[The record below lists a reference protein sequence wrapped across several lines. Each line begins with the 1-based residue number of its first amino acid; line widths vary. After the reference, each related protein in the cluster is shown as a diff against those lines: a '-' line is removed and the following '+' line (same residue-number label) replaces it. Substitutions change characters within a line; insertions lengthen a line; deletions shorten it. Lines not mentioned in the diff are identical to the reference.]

1 MAMDDF
7 DPEVMREL
15 LGNLEALS
23 ASLGPLAV
31 KMGQMSGSI
40 DQTGAAVNKEGEAI
54 KANVKVREGES
65 KAVQASRQANQ
76 ELTAASEALQAGFT
90 NLKGATVSFA
100 DALLKGEGQFASY
113 NKAIDGLGNAAFEAG
128 KAFGPLGMAIGGAI
142 KAISKVA
149 QVFTEQADAQNQFV
163 TRMYEMGA
171 VSGQNSETLT
181 DMARAAGYA
190 AEDLEKLGPIFK
202 AAGQGLTT
210 LGGTTGEGTEVFG
223 RLLKAANE
231 NERAFYRIG
240 YSLEEL
246 QETQGAYVELQR
258 QSGINL
264 QQRGFDEAK
273 LAKDSLNYAKNLRM
287 LSDLTGKSAET
298 LQAEQQA
305 ARNAYENVIANR
317 ADEAKIRKME
327 TELASTTDQARKEQL
342 QKEIDEMKNSSAVRN
357 EAIGRMANDFG
368 PEFGA
373 QFGKVLR
380 TGAFDESTK
389 GLAVLGLSA
398 ADLKKKFE
406 GVEEGTPEFD
416 KLMAETA
423 QEIRQKQD
431 ERIGQFGTSLQ
442 FGGEEL
448 GRQIGLA
455 KEAVMEGGKID
466 PQDEVG
472 RRKAAQREIDER
484 MQSGDAQRDS
494 AAALIETERN
504 VRTAADAA
512 LDALNPLT
520 NGFDKGTI
528 ALEAL
533 TVAAGVAAAA
543 MGMSA
548 FSGAGGAGGMMSKL
562 GGLFRGGGAA
572 ASATSGAGATAATTA
587 ANTARVGGT
596 AMRGLGQLAGRAA
609 VPGLAAGFS
618 IYEGYQHASKGRE
631 RAEQDLDEGK
641 ISEQEAGRRKTQATA
656 EGTGQAI
663 GGAGGALAGAA
674 AGAAIGSVVPVIG
687 TAIGGIIGGI
697 AGAWLGSEGGEVIGG
712 ALGEAMTITPEMEE
726 YNRANL
732 DLVSQMGIYNENW
745 LGASEVNM
753 EALRAGIEEGTVT
766 KDMVQ
771 AMMMDNDLTDQQL
784 RELTDI
790 ASGMEG
796 PGVDALTEGASEEEM
811 AAMLA
816 EREQRQTEL
825 IAEQQQATADQIA
838 AEEQERAER
847 ERLLAEQRE
856 NEKNEAQLIRE
867 QRLAEADRKRQQEAW
882 AQGAEDANTALA
894 ALSGQAGDAIETAS
908 ESMVTAAGELTLE
921 GAEGE
926 LGGEIGKFMTPLM
939 ASMFPGF
946 GVLPNLFEKVS
957 NYLNPESEDG
967 EAEKEI
973 SIMDL
978 AKKATM
984 AIPGV
989 GLLASAGEGLMS
1001 LFNQEPDLETVEGR
1015 RELFAEGTD
1024 EEWAQ
1029 QTGGALG
1036 GYLEHLQNELEIIG
1050 LDATTATEEQMTVV
1064 KENAKR
1070 AFLDDKYGQEIT
1082 SEVAIATESSDDA
1095 YSKQFDNYIKSVNA
1109 LGEVLITKTRETEDD
1124 DGNYISEKIMEYANT
1139 VEGSLDR
1146 ADGKIRDYYNEATGE
1161 ESYETTGDLATHEFV
1176 DVWNTSTEALTTAS
1190 TAIADAIKAQEE
1202 VVEEK
1207 TTSETAAGTTPGA
1220 TNQYIEQLLAQNQQL
1235 MGLMENR
1242 LGSIAGK
1249 LEDANDINNKILQY
1263 GRV

>member
-65 KAVQASRQANQ
+65 KAVQASRQAQQ

-142 KAISKVA
+142 KVISKVA
-149 QVFTEQADAQNQFV
+149 QAFTEQADAQNQFV

-210 LGGTTGEGTEVFG
+210 LGGTTGEGTEAFG

-317 ADEAKIRKME
+317 RDEANLRNLQN
-327 TELASTTDQARKEQL
+327 ELAQETNAERRAQL
-342 QKEIDEMKNSSAVRN
+342 QAEIDEMENASQVRN

-368 PEFGA
+368 DEFGQ

-406 GVEEGTPEFD
+406 GVEAGTPEFD
-416 KLMAETA
+416 RLMAETA

-448 GRQIGLA
+448 GRQLGLA

-472 RRKAAQREIDER
+472 RREAAQREIDER
-484 MQSGDAQRDS
+484 MQSGDAQRDA
-494 AAALIETERN
+494 AAALIDTERN

-572 ASATSGAGATAATTA
+572 ASAMSGAGGALGSAGVKALGA
-587 ANTARVGGT
+587 VGK
-596 AMRGLGQLAGRAA
+596 LAGPLAA
-609 VPGLAAGFS
+609 VVEVGKGVYSAM
-618 IYEGYQHASKGRE
+618 EGRE
-631 RAEQDLDEGK
+631 RAEENLAEGK
-641 ISEQEAGRRKTQATA
+641 ISEEEADRRKTQATS
-656 EGTGQAI
+656 EGAGQAI

-697 AGAWLGSEGGEVIGG
+697 AGAWLGSEGGEAIGG

-784 RELTDI
+784 QELTDI
-790 ASGMEG
+790 AAGMEG
-796 PGVDALTEGASEEEM
+796 PGVDALTAGASEEEM

-816 EREQRQTEL
+816 EREQRQSDL
-825 IAEQQQATADQIA
+825 IAEQQQAVADQIV
-838 AEEQERAER
+838 AEEQERVER

-856 NEKNEAQLIRE
+856 NEAEQAQLIRE
-867 QRLAEADRKRQQEAW
+867 QRLADAERKRQEEAL
-882 AQGAEDANTALA
+882 AQGAEEANAALA

-926 LGGEIGKFMTPLM
+926 LGGEVGKTMTPIM
-939 ASMFPGF
+939 AAMFPGF

-957 NYLNPESEDG
+957 NYLNPESEEG
-967 EAEKEI
+967 ETEKES

-1036 GYLEHLQNELEIIG
+1036 GYLQHLQNELEIIG
-1050 LDATTATEEQMTVV
+1050 LDATTATEEQMAVV

-1082 SEVAIATESSDDA
+1082 SEQSMVTESSDDA
-1095 YSKQFDNYIKSVNA
+1095 YSKQFDDYIKSVNA
-1109 LGEVLITKTRETEDD
+1109 LGEVLITKTRSTTDD

-1146 ADGKIRDYYNEATGE
+1146 ADGNIRDYYNEATGE
-1161 ESYETTGDLATHEFV
+1161 ESYERTGDLATHEFV

-1202 VVEEK
+1202 VVEEE
-1207 TTSETAAGTTPGA
+1207 TTGGTAAGTTTPDA
-1220 TNQYIEQLLAQNQQL
+1220 TNQYIEQLLAQNAQL

>member
-23 ASLGPLAV
+23 AAMGPLAV
-31 KMGQMSGSI
+31 KMGQMGGSI

-54 KANVKVREGES
+54 KANVKYREGES
-65 KAVQASRQANQ
+65 KAVQASRQAQQ
-76 ELTAASEALQAGFT
+76 ELSAAADALQAGFN

-100 DALLKGEGQFASY
+100 DALLTGEGQFASY
-113 NKAIDGLGNAAFEAG
+113 NKAIGSLGDAAFEAG
-128 KAFGPLGMAIGGAI
+128 KAFGPLGMAIGGAVKI
-142 KAISKVA
+142 ISRVA
-149 QVFTEQADAQNQFV
+149 QQFTEQADAQNQFV
-163 TRMYEMGA
+163 TQMYQMGA

-181 DMARAAGYA
+181 DMARAAGYS
-190 AEDLEKLGPIFK
+190 AEELDKMGPIFK
-202 AAGQGLTT
+202 AAGEGLTT
-210 LGGTTGEGTEVFG
+210 LGGTTGQGAEALGK
-223 RLLKAANE
+223 LLKAANE

-246 QETQGAYVELQR
+246 QETQGQYLELQR

-317 ADEAKIRKME
+317 RDEANLRNLQN
-327 TELASTTDQARKEQL
+327 ELAQETNAERRAQL
-342 QKEIDEMKNSSAVRN
+342 QAEIDEMENASQVRN

-368 PEFGA
+368 DEFGQ

-406 GVEEGTPEFD
+406 GVEAGTPEFD
-416 KLMAETA
+416 RLMAETA

-448 GRQIGLA
+448 GRQLGLA
-455 KEAVMEGGKID
+455 KDAVMEGGKID
-466 PQDEVG
+466 PQDEAG
-472 RRKAAQREIDER
+472 RREAAQREIDET
-484 MQSGDAQRDS
+484 MAVGDSQRDL
-494 AAALIETERN
+494 AAANIDNQRKI
-504 VRTAADAA
+504 RTAADAA
-512 LDALNPLT
+512 MDALNPLT
-520 NGFDKGTI
+520 NGFDKATL
-528 ALEAL
+528 ALEAM
-533 TVAAGVAAAA
+533 TVAVGVAAAA
-543 MGMSA
+543 MTMGA
-548 FSGAGGAGGMMSKL
+548 FSGGGGAGGMMGKL
-562 GGLFRGGGAA
+562 GGLFSRGGGAA
-572 ASATSGAGATAATTA
+572 ASAASGAGGA
-587 ANTARVGGT
+587 
-596 AMRGLGQLAGRAA
+596 LGQAGVKALGAVGKLAGPLAA
-609 VPGLAAGFS
+609 VVEVGKGVYSA
-618 IYEGYQHASKGRE
+618 IEGRE
-631 RAEQDLDEGK
+631 RAEQNLAEGK
-641 ISEQEAGRRKTQATA
+641 ISEEESDRRKTQETS
-656 EGTGQAI
+656 EGAGEAI

-687 TAIGGIIGGI
+687 TAVGGIIGGI
-697 AGAWLGSEGGEVIGG
+697 AGAWLGSEGGEAIGG
-712 ALGEAMTITPEMEE
+712 AIGEAMTITPEMEE

-784 RELTDI
+784 QELTDI
-790 ASGMEG
+790 AAGMEG
-796 PGVDALTEGASEEEM
+796 PGVDALTAGASEEEM

-816 EREQRQTEL
+816 EREQRQSDL
-825 IAEQQQATADQIA
+825 IAEQQQAVADQMV
-838 AEEQERAER
+838 AEEEERAER

-856 NEKNEAQLIRE
+856 NEKEQAQLLRE
-867 QRLAEADRKRQQEAW
+867 QRLADAERKRQEEAL
-882 AQGAEDANTALA
+882 AQGAEEANAALA

-926 LGGEIGKFMTPLM
+926 LGGEVGKTMTPIM
-939 ASMFPGF
+939 AAMFPGF
-946 GVLPNLFEKVS
+946 GALPNLFEQVS
-957 NYLNPESEDG
+957 NYLAPDEGEETEDEG
-967 EAEKEI
+967 GI
-973 SIMDL
+973 LDM
-978 AKKATM
+978 AKKAAM
-984 AIPGV
+984 SLPGF
-989 GLLASAGEGLMS
+989 GLLTSAADGLMG
-1001 LFNQEPDLETVEGR
+1001 LFGGSEPEGDPLDTVEGR

-1036 GYLEHLQNELEIIG
+1036 GYLQHLQNELEIIG
-1050 LDATTATEEQMTVV
+1050 LDATTATEEQMAVI

-1070 AFLDDKYGQEIT
+1070 NFLNDKYGTEIT
-1082 SEVAIATESSDDA
+1082 SETSNELTGAGDEVFRD
-1095 YSKQFDNYIKSVNA
+1095 YIKSVNA
-1109 LGEVLITKTRETEDD
+1109 LGEILITTTRETTGA
-1124 DGNYISEKIMEYANT
+1124 DGEYNVVESTQFANT

-1146 ADGKIRDYYNEATGE
+1146 ADGMQIYADGE
-1161 ESYETTGDLATHEFV
+1161 EYLTGDLASHNFV
-1176 DVWNTSTEALTTAS
+1176 DVWNTQVMPGLNETMAMNSQQV
-1190 TAIADAIKAQEE
+1190 ADAIQEKE
-1202 VVEEK
+1202 MESADE
-1207 TTSETAAGTTPGA
+1207 GTTA
-1220 TNQYIEQLLAQNQQL
+1220 TETEATQVNQTNVNIEQLLAQNAQL
-1235 MGLMENR
+1235 MNMMENR
-1242 LGSIAGK
+1242 LGSVVSK
-1249 LEDANDINNKILQY
+1249 LEDSNDIQSKILQY

>member
-23 ASLGPLAV
+23 AAMGPLAV
-31 KMGQMSGSI
+31 KMGQMGGSI

-54 KANVKVREGES
+54 KANVKYREGES
-65 KAVQASRQANQ
+65 KAVQASRQAQQ

-100 DALLKGEGQFASY
+100 DALLKGEGQFSSY
-113 NKAIDGLGNAAFEAG
+113 NKALGGLGDAAFQAG
-128 KAFGPLGMAIGGAI
+128 KAFGPLGMAIGGAV
-142 KAISKVA
+142 KAITA
-149 QVFTEQADAQNQFV
+149 IGQVFTEQADAQNAFV
-163 TRMYEMGA
+163 TQMYQMGA
-171 VSGQNSETLT
+171 VSGQSSEELT

-190 AEDLEKLGPIFK
+190 AEDLDKMAPIFK

-210 LGGTTGEGTEVFG
+210 LGGTTGEGTKACG
-223 RLLKAANE
+223 ALLKAANE

-246 QETQGAYVELQR
+246 QETQGQYLELQR

-317 ADEAKIRKME
+317 RDEANLRNLQN
-327 TELASTTDQARKEQL
+327 ELAQETNAERRAQL
-342 QKEIDEMKNSSAVRN
+342 QAEIDEMENASQVRN

-368 PEFGA
+368 DEFGQ

-406 GVEEGTPEFD
+406 GVEAGTPEFD
-416 KLMAETA
+416 RLMAETA

-448 GRQIGLA
+448 GRQLGLA

-466 PQDEVG
+466 PEDEAG
-472 RRKAAQREIDER
+472 RREAAQREIDER
-484 MQSGDAQRDS
+484 EASGDAQRDA
-494 AAALIETERN
+494 AAALIDTERSI
-504 VRTAADAA
+504 RTSADQA

-520 NGFDKGTI
+520 NGFDKATL
-528 ALEAL
+528 ALEGL
-533 TVAAGVAAAA
+533 TVAVGVAAAA
-543 MGMSA
+543 MTMGA
-548 FSGAGGAGGMMSKL
+548 FSGGGGAGGMMSKL
-562 GGLFRGGGAA
+562 GGLFSRGGGAA
-572 ASATSGAGATAATTA
+572 ASAASGAGGA
-587 ANTARVGGT
+587 
-596 AMRGLGQLAGRAA
+596 LGQAGVKALSAVGKLAGPLAA
-609 VPGLAAGFS
+609 VVEVGKGVYSA
-618 IYEGYQHASKGRE
+618 IEGRE
-631 RAEQDLDEGK
+631 RAEQNLAEGK
-641 ISEQEAGRRKTQATA
+641 ISEEEADRRRTQETS
-656 EGTGQAI
+656 EGAGQAI

-697 AGAWLGSEGGEVIGG
+697 AGAWLGSEGGEAIGG
-712 ALGEAMTITPEMEE
+712 AIGEAMTITPEMEE

-784 RELTDI
+784 QELTDI
-790 ASGMEG
+790 AAGMEG
-796 PGVDALTEGASEEEM
+796 PGVEALTAGASEEEV

-816 EREQRQTEL
+816 EREQRQSDL
-825 IAEQQQATADQIA
+825 LDQQQQAEADRI
-838 AEEQERAER
+838 AEEER
-847 ERLLAEQRE
+847 ERVAREELLAQQRE
-856 NEKNEAQLIRE
+856 NEREQAQLLRE
-867 QRLAEADRKRQQEAW
+867 QRLADAERKRQEEAL
-882 AQGAEDANTALA
+882 AQGAEEANAALA
-894 ALSGQAGDAIETAS
+894 SLSGQAGDAIETAS

-926 LGGEIGKFMTPLM
+926 LGGEVGKTMTPIM
-939 ASMFPGF
+939 AAMFPGF
-946 GVLPNLFEKVS
+946 GALPNLFEQVS
-957 NYLNPESEDG
+957 NYLAPDDG
-967 EAEKEI
+967 EETEDES
-973 SIMDL
+973 SILDM
-978 AKKATM
+978 AKKAAM
-984 AIPGV
+984 SLPGV
-989 GLLASAGEGLMS
+989 GLLTSAADGLMA
-1001 LFNQEPDLETVEGR
+1001 LFDSKPDLDTVEGR
-1015 RELFAEGTD
+1015 RELFSEGTD

-1036 GYLEHLQNELEIIG
+1036 GYLQHLQNELEIIG
-1050 LDATTATEEQMTVV
+1050 LDATTATEEQMAVI

-1070 AFLDDKYGQEIT
+1070 NFLNDKYGETIDTTKQLASGTEGP
-1082 SEVAIATESSDDA
+1082 SEFQD
-1095 YSKQFDNYIKSVNA
+1095 YIQSVNA
-1109 LGEVLITKTRETEDD
+1109 LGEILTTRIVESEDE
-1124 DGNYISEKIMEYANT
+1124 DGNYRFEQFTEFANT
-1139 VEGSLDR
+1139 VQGSLDR
-1146 ADGKIRDYYNEATGE
+1146 ADGTRTITDVNGL
-1161 ESYETTGDLATHEFV
+1161 ESEVVTGDLATHNFV
-1176 DVWNTSTEALTTAS
+1176 DVWNTQVMPGLNETMAMNSQQV
-1190 TAIADAIKAQEE
+1190 ADAIQEKE
-1202 VVEEK
+1202 MESADEG
-1207 TTSETAAGTTPGA
+1207 TIASETEA
-1220 TNQYIEQLLAQNQQL
+1220 TQVNQTNVNIEQLLAQNAQL
-1235 MGLMENR
+1235 MNMMENR
-1242 LGSIAGK
+1242 LGSVVSK
-1249 LEDANDINNKILQY
+1249 LDDANEIQSKILQY